1 MFEEIYITK
10 AKVILLNPARI
21 GKLAKYIVDRIE
33 KDTEN
38 FFKFKA
44 MVVAV
49 NRLGCVRYKKALDKY
64 LVERFGEEAKN
75 WVEIVM
81 TYNYKEDEKEIL
93 EYMEELRRRRGNKD
107 YNEINKEIQ
116 DEFKEKDNPKI
127 LIVTD
132 MLLTGFDAPQLKVMY
147 LDKPLYEHRL
157 LQAIARVNRPYKDK
171 EFGLIVDSVGLMD
184 HLTKTMAIYNL
195 LADEHADIR
204 RDLELNLMRSI
215 EQKFSEFKIKF
226 EQLKNELRSL
236 KVGDEDVGIDLDAVK
251 EMLKTGTGKEDI
263 LARIKI
269 LAMLHTESVSISAR
283 VIKLV
288 NEMGTILKLYKAL
301 GAYPE
306 KIVYVDDIQVL
317 AYLYY
322 RLKAIIQ
329 GKTAKLGKEF
339 WNELLPYIHNRTIV
353 EEFKEIGT
361 VKIEPERIEKLISE
375 LAVSEE
381 ELRKRIVNEL
391 ADYFFFIRSFV
402 RERMHDPVYRQ
413 ISERVEKLRI
423 KWVTRVIN
431 TKVFLAKL
439 RAIEDGIKDYEKKIA
454 GKPFSDRLIE
464 TISYY
469 VKQKAGKEVDFKDA
483 RDYLNTLASKKS
495 KILPQQEKELRT
507 KILMDLFRAGVEK
520 DAVKLAGELVDYIK
534 EEFDRSW
541 RESK

>member
-1 MFEEIYITK
+1 MENKGNIEKLLEAKITQKDVRRYITK
-10 AKVILLNPARI
+10 AKVILLNPTRI

-236 KVGDEDVGIDLDAVK
+236 KVGDEDVGIGSRCCKGDVENWNWERRHPCKDKDTRDV
-251 EMLKTGTGKEDI
+251 T
-263 LARIKI
+263 
-269 LAMLHTESVSISAR
+269 
-283 VIKLV
+283 
-288 NEMGTILKLYKAL
+288 
-301 GAYPE
+301 
-306 KIVYVDDIQVL
+306 
-317 AYLYY
+317 Y
-322 RLKAIIQ
+322 RKC
-329 GKTAKLGKEF
+329 
-339 WNELLPYIHNRTIV
+339 
-353 EEFKEIGT
+353 
-361 VKIEPERIEKLISE
+361 
-375 LAVSEE
+375 
-381 ELRKRIVNEL
+381 
-391 ADYFFFIRSFV
+391 
-402 RERMHDPVYRQ
+402 
-413 ISERVEKLRI
+413 
-423 KWVTRVIN
+423 
-431 TKVFLAKL
+431 
-439 RAIEDGIKDYEKKIA
+439 
-454 GKPFSDRLIE
+454 
-464 TISYY
+464 
-469 VKQKAGKEVDFKDA
+469 
-483 RDYLNTLASKKS
+483 
-495 KILPQQEKELRT
+495 
-507 KILMDLFRAGVEK
+507 
-520 DAVKLAGELVDYIK
+520 
-534 EEFDRSW
+534 
-541 RESK
+541 